1 MRYPLIAFV
10 RFWRALISPSYGS
23 VCKYHPSCSAYSLRA
38 LETRGA
44 IVGTALT
51 IWRILRCNPWS
62 AGGYD
67 PVPGTPEHAAWLAE
81 QAADG
86 SAPTTLPDVVM
97 SGTSHDTKG
106 EI

>member
-51 IWRILRCNPWS
+51 IWRILRCNPFFH
-62 AGGYD
+62 AGIHQ
-67 PVPGTPEHAAWLAE
+67 VPETGRWVTCEHE
-81 QAADG
+81 G
-86 SAPTTLPDVVM
+86 R
-97 SGTSHDTKG
+97 H
-106 EI
+106 